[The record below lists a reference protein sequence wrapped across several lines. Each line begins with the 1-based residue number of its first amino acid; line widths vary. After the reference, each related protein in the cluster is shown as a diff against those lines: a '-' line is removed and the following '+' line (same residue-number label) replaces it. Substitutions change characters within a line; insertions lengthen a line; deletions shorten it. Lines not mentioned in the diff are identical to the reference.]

1 MKTARTLL
9 GLGLASFAA
18 AALAHP
24 GHDAPPVHAHD
35 FGEAAWMFAII
46 GVAALGLA
54 GLGKLRRARAK
65 KTRDGTGPQGD

>member
-1 MKTARTLL
+1 MKTARTLT

-35 FGEAAWMFAII
+35 FGEAAWMIAAI
-46 GVAALGLA
+46 GLAALA
-54 GLGKLRRARAK
+54 GAGFSKLRRARAK
-65 KTRDGTGPQGD
+65 KRAADPRRVD